1 MVNRSTLEDVDAAI
15 EAAYQARATMA
26 DMPVHQRQQ
35 ILRTAAALLKSRID
49 PMARAIVEETG
60 KTLKDAK
67 GELDRAW
74 EATSFTA
81 DACTQAT
88 GEMIPAST
96 VRHGEGMLAFVMRVP
111 VGVVVA
117 ITPFNAPVSV
127 GCHKIAPA
135 IAGGNTVVLKPAPRG
150 ATSSL
155 QLVELFYEAGLPE
168 EALSLVHGGADVGSA
183 LVTDARVRLVNFT
196 GGGRT
201 ASAISKEIGLKRSVM
216 ELGGNGAVIIHSDAD
231 IEAAIPTVAMAAFG
245 LSGQS
250 CVSLQRLLV
259 HRQVYDQVVDKLV
272 AVAENLKLGDPLDPN
287 TDIGPLVTEEDAIRI
302 ENWTQMAVT
311 GGARVLTGGK
321 HQGAFFQPTVV
332 VDTKDDMQLNCNEV
346 FGPLVTISPYDDF
359 DEAIDR
365 VNKSPW
371 GLQAGVFTRSL
382 ALAIKAA
389 RKIEV
394 GGLMVNIPNRY
405 RVENQPYGGVKQS
418 GWGREGAKYA
428 IEDMTDMRTVLI
440 NP

>member
-1 MVNRSTLEDVDAAI
+1 
-15 EAAYQARATMA
+15 
-26 DMPVHQRQQ
+26 
-35 ILRTAAALLKSRID
+35 
-49 PMARAIVEETG
+49 
-60 KTLKDAK
+60 
-67 GELDRAW
+67 
-74 EATSFTA
+74 
-81 DACTQAT
+81 
-88 GEMIPAST
+88 
-96 VRHGEGMLAFVMRVP
+96 
-111 VGVVVA
+111 
-117 ITPFNAPVSV
+117 
-127 GCHKIAPA
+127 
-135 IAGGNTVVLKPAPRG
+135 
-150 ATSSL
+150 
-155 QLVELFYEAGLPE
+155 VELFYEAGLPE